1 MSFPGSGKEP
11 ACECRRWKRPGFSPW
26 VGKIPWRRAR
36 QPTPVF
42 LPGESHGQRSL
53 AGHSRWG
60 CKAGQNCSKLAHVVI
75 FILQVA
81 VQSSIGV
88 GPLWTPKPASAQD
101 PCTTEWWSI
110 CMSLHTS
117 SSVLYYFFQ
126 FYWDIIDKG
135 FPGGSA
141 GKESTCNV
149 GDLGLIL
156 GPGRSPGEENDNPL

>member
-1 MSFPGSGKEP
+1 MKYISSAVHAQVMPVNSRSWASQVALVIKEP
-11 ACECRRWKRPGFSPW
+11 TCQCRRRKRRRFGPW
-26 VGKIPWRRAR
+26 VRKIPWRRAR

-126 FYWDIIDKG
+126 FYWDIIDTQ
-135 FPGGSA
+135 P
-141 GKESTCNV
+141 C
-149 GDLGLIL
+149 I
-156 GPGRSPGEENDNPL
+156 

>member
-11 ACECRRWKRPGFSPW
+11 ACECRKRKRPGFSPW

-36 QPTPVF
+36 QPNPVF

-53 AGHSRWG
+53 AARSPWG
-60 CKAGQNCSKLAHVVI
+60 CKAGQNCSKLARVVI
-75 FILQVA
+75 FILQFA

-88 GPLWTPKPASAQD
+88 SPLWTPKPAGAQD
-101 PCTTEWWSI
+101 PCTTKWWSI

-117 SSVLYYFFQ
+117 SCVLYYFFQ

-135 FPGGSA
+135 FLGGSA

-149 GDLGLIL
+149 GNLGLIL
-156 GPGRSPGEENDNPL
+156 GSGRSPGEENGNPL